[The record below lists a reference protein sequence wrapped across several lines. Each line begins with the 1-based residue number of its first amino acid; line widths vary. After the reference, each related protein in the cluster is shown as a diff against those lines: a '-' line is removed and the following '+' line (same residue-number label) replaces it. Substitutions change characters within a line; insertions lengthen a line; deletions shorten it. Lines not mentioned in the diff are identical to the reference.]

1 MVDISI
7 KVPNWRE
14 FQHYRNRRPP
24 WIKLQRTLLDDYNF
38 HCLPVASKALAP
50 CLWLIASD
58 DLNGQIQC
66 ASEALAFRLRMTE
79 CELLDAL
86 NPLIERGFFVVANT
100 MLATCEQHAIPETER
115 EGETERESPP
125 KGRIDIISKSRG
137 IESFSTTLVEYGDGN
152 GTQAISA

>member
-7 KVPNWRE
+7 QVPNWRE

-38 HCLPVASKALAP
+38 HCLPIASKALAP

-79 CELLDAL
+79 TELLSAL
-86 NPLIERGFFVVANT
+86 KPLIERGFFIPAST
-100 MLATCEQHAIPETER
+100 MLATCEQHAMPER
-115 EGETERESPP
+115 EGETEGEIPP
-125 KGRIDIISKSRG
+125 KGRIDIISKSRDA
-137 IESFSTTLVEYGDGN
+137 ERFSTTLVEYGDDN
-152 GTQAISA
+152 EIAAIPA